1 MYEARSMESDRM
13 GLGVLSKAIA
23 AILAPLALAFPLV
36 DMLPTILANAC
47 SFADVG
53 AILNAGP
60 GVLSE

>member
-1 MYEARSMESDRM
+1 MESDRM

-36 DMLPTILANAC
+36 DMLPTILANVC